1 MSLSELKSQLVQS
14 RDAASKYAPP
24 IEVLKKLD
32 GIPPSGITLAGLAES
47 QIGKV
52 VTSFKGEDSVSKW
65 GQETADL
72 AKSIVKKWKKVAKS
86 QGAGA
91 SAPPAPAAAKKA
103 PAAAAPAAAAKPS
116 SPLEIGKAEAQKYAD
131 ALDPPTRGK
140 VLMVLRQGLLEGAE
154 AEKAKGTLLE
164 GKSHED
170 CATLAFDSAKGIEN
184 AIRNKFGS
192 SVSKDYQKK
201 AMTLKFNLKKNSYL
215 AAQMLL
221 RLLEPDNLVDLTTEQ
236 LATREAVE
244 AAEAAKKALD
254 DARRLDWETQ
264 NEEKIQEQ
272 CGITGDLLQASL
284 FTCGKCKSIKT
295 ESTQKQTRSADE
307 PMTVFVHCKNCGN
320 RWKC

>member
-32 GIPPSGITLAGLAES
+32 SIPPSGITLAGLAES

-103 PAAAAPAAAAKPS
+103 PAAAAAAPAAAAKPS

-131 ALDPPTRGK
+131 ALDPPSRGK

-164 GKSHED
+164 GK
-170 CATLAFDSAKGIEN
+170 
-184 AIRNKFGS
+184 R
-192 SVSKDYQKK
+192 
-201 AMTLKFNLKKNSYL
+201 
-215 AAQMLL
+215 
-221 RLLEPDNLVDLTTEQ
+221 
-236 LATREAVE
+236 
-244 AAEAAKKALD
+244 
-254 DARRLDWETQ
+254 
-264 NEEKIQEQ
+264 
-272 CGITGDLLQASL
+272 
-284 FTCGKCKSIKT
+284 
-295 ESTQKQTRSADE
+295 
-307 PMTVFVHCKNCGN
+307 
-320 RWKC
+320 

>member
-103 PAAAAPAAAAKPS
+103 PAAAAAAAAAPAAAAKLS

-164 GKSHED
+164 GK
-170 CATLAFDSAKGIEN
+170 
-184 AIRNKFGS
+184 R
-192 SVSKDYQKK
+192 
-201 AMTLKFNLKKNSYL
+201 
-215 AAQMLL
+215 
-221 RLLEPDNLVDLTTEQ
+221 
-236 LATREAVE
+236 
-244 AAEAAKKALD
+244 
-254 DARRLDWETQ
+254 
-264 NEEKIQEQ
+264 
-272 CGITGDLLQASL
+272 
-284 FTCGKCKSIKT
+284 
-295 ESTQKQTRSADE
+295 
-307 PMTVFVHCKNCGN
+307 
-320 RWKC
+320 